1 MSETNIQLD
10 DECKRWQ
17 QKLFNG
23 SLRRKV
29 KLKRIQSLLGNTA
42 QLNCLEISAGDGI
55 ISQTLRQHG
64 GRWRSLAINQ
74 SAATSLAQFHASSI
88 PAYEG
93 EKLPFPDGHFDLL
106 VIVDSLKNITD
117 DYAFIQECHR
127 IINSSGWVLI
137 SERRRSPVSF
147 VTLMQHLLKV
157 APDNYGCSRNG
168 YTKDQIYRIL
178 KDGFDVPET
187 VYYSNALLEIVAA
200 IGDAIQRQINHG
212 PVWLIPKQFSQENL
226 YFYRNLH
233 LFSRLIY
240 PIYWLSSLINIFP
253 KHEMLLRSRRRK
265 WRPRRQ
271 PKLIDGRSIAEATIN
286 TRIGSAA
293 PF

>member
-10 DECKRWQ
+10 DECRRWQ

-29 KLKRIQSLLGNTA
+29 KLKRIQSLLGNTT
-42 QLNCLEISAGDGI
+42 QLNCLEISAGDGL

-64 GRWRSLAINQ
+64 GSWSTLAISPPPSPNFMLHP
-74 SAATSLAQFHASSI
+74 SLHMLLENSLS
-88 PAYEG
+88 
-93 EKLPFPDGHFDLL
+93 DGHFDLL

-127 IINSSGWVLI
+127 IINNSGWVLI
-137 SERRRSPVSF
+137 SERRRFPVSL
-147 VTLMQHLLKV
+147 VTLMQHLFKV
-157 APDNYGCSRNG
+157 APNNYGCARNG
-168 YTKDQIYRIL
+168 YSKDQIYRIL

-187 VYYSNALLEIVAA
+187 VYYSNALLEIMAA
-200 IGDAIQRQINHG
+200 IGDVIQRKINQG
-212 PVWLIPKQFSQENL
+212 PAWLIPKQLSQENL

-233 LFSRLIY
+233 LFSKLIY
-240 PIYWLSSLINIFP
+240 PVYWLSSLANIFQNMRCFCEAEDENGDP
-253 KHEMLLRSRRRK
+253 VGTETV
-265 WRPRRQ
+265 
-271 PKLIDGRSIAEATIN
+271 DGRSIAEATIN

>member
-1 MSETNIQLD
+1 MNEKNIQLD
-10 DECKRWQ
+10 DECNHWQ

-29 KLKRIQSLLGNTA
+29 KLKRIQSLLGNTT
-42 QLNCLEISAGDGI
+42 QLNCLEISAGDGL
-55 ISQTLRQHG
+55 ISQTLRQNG
-64 GRWRSLAINQ
+64 GSWRTLAINEN
-74 SAATSLAQFHASSI
+74 AASSLTQFHGTSI
-88 PAYEG
+88 PSYDT

-127 IINSSGWVLI
+127 IINNSGWVLI
-137 SERRRSPVSF
+137 SERRRFPVSL
-147 VTLMQHLLKV
+147 VTLIQHLFKV
-157 APDNYGCSRNG
+157 APNNYGCARNG
-168 YTKDQIYRIL
+168 YSKDQIYRIL

-187 VYYSNALLEIVAA
+187 VYYSNALTEIVAA
-200 IGDAIQRQINHG
+200 IGDAIQRKINHG
-212 PVWLIPKQFSQENL
+212 PTWLITKQLSQENL
-226 YFYRNLH
+226 YIYRNLH
-233 LFSRLIY
+233 ILSKLIY
-240 PIYWLSSLINIFP
+240 PLYWLSSLANIFP

-271 PKLIDGRSIAEATIN
+271 PKLIDGRAIAEATIN